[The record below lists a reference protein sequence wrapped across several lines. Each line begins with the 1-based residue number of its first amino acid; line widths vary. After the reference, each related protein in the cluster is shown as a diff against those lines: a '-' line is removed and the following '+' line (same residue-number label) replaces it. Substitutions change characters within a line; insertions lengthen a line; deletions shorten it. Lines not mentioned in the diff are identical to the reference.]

1 MKSLYYQATLSL
13 DCTNLDFWPR
23 SVPSILLATFS
34 QYGPF
39 SLVNNIYIF
48 SIILVDEVKG
58 IYDLAMKN
66 RKASERWRN
75 LTSTEQQEWIERANA
90 RKKEPCNVDEIS
102 GTTCKANCKR
112 GTVYMSFLSKVN

>member
-1 MKSLYYQATLSL
+1 M
-13 DCTNLDFWPR
+13 
-23 SVPSILLATFS
+23 
-34 QYGPF
+34 
-39 SLVNNIYIF
+39 VNNIYIF

-90 RKKEPCNVDEIS
+90 RKEQPCNVDEIS
-102 GTTCKANCKR
+102 QTK
-112 GTVYMSFLSKVN
+112 